1 MNMKMKSLIIAAS
14 TVAVFAS
21 CAQVSDVT
29 EITGTVVPEG
39 FDAVQVTVG
48 EQLDTLVPLVDGK
61 FSITVPTD
69 VCQTGTLAA
78 GQYGINFI
86 PDGTPLQVVLKD
98 TSVVTS
104 KYPKISV
111 QTRLN
116 AFFDQEEAMVAEF
129 RAKQQELTENTE
141 LTAEERAKAWE
152 EFETPFMEKYNAAN
166 EKVFTSNKD
175 NLIAVFALRNIRSE
189 YTDVQMDS
197 LLNLLSP
204 ALQENKYVK
213 GMKGALSARLQTAEG
228 KMFTDFTVNNV
239 VGLTRSIPPQPVYQ
253 EVKLSDYVGN
263 GKYVLLDFWSP
274 WCGPCKR
281 EIPNIKAIYDIYGGD
296 KFEVV
301 SIAVWE
307 REHVQ
312 VSINTAAELGMTWP
326 QIYNGQREPAEIY
339 GVEGIPHLI
348 LFGPDG
354 TILKRGFHGAEGI
367 EAAVAEYLAK

>member
-1 MNMKMKSLIIAAS
+1 M
-14 TVAVFAS
+14 
-21 CAQVSDVT
+21 SDVT

-152 EFETPFMEKYNAAN
+152 EFETPFMEKYN
-166 EKVFTSNKD
+166 
-175 NLIAVFALRNIRSE
+175 
-189 YTDVQMDS
+189 
-197 LLNLLSP
+197 
-204 ALQENKYVK
+204 
-213 GMKGALSARLQTAEG
+213 G
-228 KMFTDFTVNNV
+228 
-239 VGLTRSIPPQPVYQ
+239 
-253 EVKLSDYVGN
+253 
-263 GKYVLLDFWSP
+263 
-274 WCGPCKR
+274 
-281 EIPNIKAIYDIYGGD
+281 
-296 KFEVV
+296 
-301 SIAVWE
+301 
-307 REHVQ
+307 
-312 VSINTAAELGMTWP
+312 
-326 QIYNGQREPAEIY
+326 
-339 GVEGIPHLI
+339 
-348 LFGPDG
+348 
-354 TILKRGFHGAEGI
+354 
-367 EAAVAEYLAK
+367 

>member
-48 EQLDTLVPLVDGK
+48 EQLDTLVPIVDGK

-354 TILKRGFHGAEGI
+354 TILKRGFHGYDGI
-367 EAAVAEYLAK
+367 HAAVSAYLD